1 MGLKGKLLLIAF
13 YVILFIGTLSV
24 KIMEALGFLNSGNS
38 VMNNVVA
45 ILSVIVLW
53 SFVYWRFADIVESKK
68 T

>member
-53 SFVYWRFADIVESKK
+53 SFVYWRFADI
-68 T
+68 